1 MNISTSLAL
10 PVAAAI
16 LAIAGVATA
25 QVAQVNPP
33 TATAGNGCTATGNAM
48 RGGSM
53 SAHPSNIPCG
63 TAAAAPAATITP
75 IQSAPPVAVQQAAQP
90 APVAQAAPAAP
101 MVAQEPPAKPAPMR
115 VARADRN

>member
-1 MNISTSLAL
+1 MKISTSLAL
-10 PVAAAI
+10 PFAAAI
-16 LAIAGVATA
+16 VALAGVATA
-25 QVAQVNPP
+25 QVAQTNPP

-63 TAAAAPAATITP
+63 AAAAAPAAVITP
-75 IQSAPPVAVQQAAQP
+75 IESAPAVAVQPPAQP

-101 MVAQEPPAKPAPMR
+101 MAQEPPVQAAPMR